1 MNQALS
7 DIAIFR
13 IQERTW
19 LKIQNFGQR
28 TGIPRVNHLSFMK
41 GNKMFVLGGVNN
53 NGFCHLKYI
62 DYIDLSQQISLEI
75 SEEK

>member
-1 MNQALS
+1 
-7 DIAIFR
+7 
-13 IQERTW
+13 
-19 LKIQNFGQR
+19 
-28 TGIPRVNHLSFMK
+28 MK